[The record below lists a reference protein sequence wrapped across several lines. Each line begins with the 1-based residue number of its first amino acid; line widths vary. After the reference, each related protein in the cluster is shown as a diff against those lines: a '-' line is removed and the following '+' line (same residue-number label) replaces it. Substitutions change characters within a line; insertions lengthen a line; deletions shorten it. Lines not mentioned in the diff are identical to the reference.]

1 MDTIKEIIKSIERDI
16 EEMSQPI
23 AYPEADQFYAGAIM
37 YANYILSVLQNLDIK
52 K

>member
-23 AYPEADQFYAGAIM
+23 TYPEANQFYAGAIM
-37 YANYILSVLQNLDIK
+37 YANYILRVLQNIK